1 MLGTRTK
8 RFLASIFSTALLS
21 FAVAAPASAQPVGNI
36 GVGNLVNV
44 QITANNIANNNDI
57 DVTVPVSA
65 AVNIA
70 ANVCGVTVN
79 VLAIDDDGDPD
90 FGPVDCT
97 NVQRAGSDITINP

>member
-1 MLGTRTK
+1 MVKRTRK
-8 RFLASIFSTALLS
+8 LVASMFAATLLS
-21 FAVAAPASAQPVGNI
+21 VTAAAPASAQPVGNI

-70 ANVCGVTVN
+70 ANVCGVAVD
-79 VLAIDDDGDPD
+79 VLSIDDNGEVI
-90 FGPVDCT
+90 GPTTCT
-97 NVQRAGSDITINP
+97 NTQRAGSAITITNP